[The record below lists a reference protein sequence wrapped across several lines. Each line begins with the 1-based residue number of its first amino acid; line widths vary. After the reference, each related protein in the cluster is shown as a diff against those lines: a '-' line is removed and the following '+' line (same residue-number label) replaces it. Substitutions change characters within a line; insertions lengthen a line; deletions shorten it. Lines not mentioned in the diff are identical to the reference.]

1 MTTTLAHQTQ
11 IAIHIVITDDSGTV
25 ANFLI
30 GLTLLID
37 AFRAF
42 GVLVRFGQSVASLI
56 WLLKDLAEAVR
67 FTLTVWGIGLRA
79 VAYGFTGLRL

>member
-11 IAIHIVITDDSGTV
+11 IAVHIVLTDDTGTV
-25 ANFLI
+25 ANFLM
-30 GLTLLID
+30 GLTLLI
-37 AFRAF
+37 AL
-42 GVLVRFGQSVASLI
+42 LVSFGQGVASLI
-56 WLLKDLAEAVR
+56 WLLSDLAEAVS